1 MRYGVGNST
10 APPHGVGRIPGEWSP
25 RYGVEIWSGSGNLVW
40 EWGIRSGGVGV
51 GVFIMPLQSH
61 TLPHSIVPHPPI
73 PHSTHIQSI
82 PNQSNS
88 AVSSHKDC
96 VSISGGWAGSG
107 TNGVGTINSLCLWSG
122 AYSAWSPSTVLQLLR
137 TSDLPLS
144 YSATTFGVGRIKP
157 LLIHLPEWGIFAF
170 HGKSLCR
177 PLLSKRCP

>member
-1 MRYGVGNST
+1 MKWGQY
-10 APPHGVGRIPGEWSP
+10 
-25 RYGVEIWSGSGNLVW
+25 SGSGALDMEWKSWCGSGGYGVVVW
-40 EWGIRSGGVGV
+40 EWGGGVGV

-61 TLPHSIVPHPPI
+61 TLPHSHPPI

-107 TNGVGTINSLCLWSG
+107 TRDVGTIISLPCWSG
-122 AYSAWSPSTVLQLLR
+122 AYSSWSPSTVLHALR

-144 YSATTFGVGRIKP
+144 YFATTFGVGRIKP
-157 LLIHLPEWGIFAF
+157 LEIHLPEWN
-170 HGKSLCR
+170 
-177 PLLSKRCP
+177 

>member
-1 MRYGVGNST
+1 MLHYTARVWSGTTLQSPSGVGTIPLSPSGVGNCRNE
-10 APPHGVGRIPGEWSP
+10 VGPVFGEWMEWGGG
-25 RYGVEIWSGSGNLVW
+25 YGVAIVKW

-73 PHSTHIQSI
+73 PHSTRIQSI

-107 TNGVGTINSLCLWSG
+107 TNGVGTIISLS
-122 AYSAWSPSTVLQLLR
+122 
-137 TSDLPLS
+137 
-144 YSATTFGVGRIKP
+144 FGVGQICRS
-157 LLIHLPEWGIFAF
+157 LPARYCM
-170 HGKSLCR
+170 LCEL
-177 PLLSKRCP
+177 PTSH

>member
-1 MRYGVGNST
+1 MGVGDT
-10 APPHGVGRIPGEWSP
+10 EW
-25 RYGVEIWSGSGNLVW
+25 WCGSG
-40 EWGIRSGGVGV
+40 GGVGV

-61 TLPHSIVPHPPI
+61 TLPHSHPPI

-96 VSISGGWAGSG
+96 VSTSGGWAGSG
-107 TNGVGTINSLCLWSG
+107 KIGVGNYKPLCPWSG
-122 AYSAWSPSTVLQLLR
+122 AYSKWSPSTVLHALR

-144 YSATTFGVGRIKP
+144 YFATTFGVGRINS

-170 HGKSLCR
+170 HGKSFSGT
-177 PLLSKRCP
+177 LLSKMCP